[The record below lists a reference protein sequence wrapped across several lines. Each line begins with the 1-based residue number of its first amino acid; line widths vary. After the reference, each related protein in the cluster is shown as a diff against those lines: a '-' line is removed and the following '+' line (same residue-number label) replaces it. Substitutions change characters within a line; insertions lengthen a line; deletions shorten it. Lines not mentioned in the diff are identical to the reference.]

1 MHLILH
7 WFYINKQNSSNS
19 NSSGGKHMHTQT
31 HSHRETQRQT
41 LIHAECSHWHLLVFG
56 CALLAPLSHFIIFV
70 LLLLRLSAAAFCFAS
85 SCSNRF
91 VYSLLHSRASHRRC
105 RVSYLSLIPSLSFF
119 DSCFDFSRARKPTN
133 CC

>member
-1 MHLILH
+1 
-7 WFYINKQNSSNS
+7 
-19 NSSGGKHMHTQT
+19 MHTHT
-31 HSHRETQRQT
+31 HRHRETQRQT

-91 VYSLLHSRASHRRC
+91 VYSLLHLRAAHRR
-105 RVSYLSLIPSLSFF
+105 RVSFRISRSFPLYLSLIVALILAA
-119 DSCFDFSRARKPTN
+119 RANPQIVVN
-133 CC
+133 YQN

>member
-19 NSSGGKHMHTQT
+19 NSSGGKYMHTHT

-91 VYSLLHSRASHRRC
+91 VYSLLHSRAAHRR
-105 RVSYLSLIPSLSFF
+105 RVSYLSLIPSLSLF
-119 DSCFDFSRARKPTN
+119 DSCFDFSRARKLTN